1 MLIGIEGELGG
12 GKTILLVKFLKEEQ
26 QKGRKIYTNLTLN
39 NIDYTPIDIMEFLTN
54 NPELNNAV
62 LGIDELTVY
71 VDCRLSMSKANRFF
85 SYLVLQSR
93 KRNVDIYFT
102 TQNMD
107 MIDKRIVEHTL
118 IQIMCEKI
126 HVENMDSD
134 NIRKYTFFD
143 FRHIRKPKIIRKY
156 LDISYYYPYY
166 DTNQII
172 TPLYEDVKPKS
183 K

>member
-12 GKTILLVKFLKEEQ
+12 GKTILLVKYLKEEQ
-26 QKGRKIYTNLTLN
+26 QNGRKIYTNLTLN
-39 NIDYTPIDIMEFLTN
+39 NIEYTPINILDFLEN

-62 LGIDELTVY
+62 IGLDELTVY

-93 KRNVDIYFT
+93 KRNVDIYYT

-118 IQIMCEKI
+118 IQIICEKLE
-126 HVENMDSD
+126 VENMNTD
-134 NIRKYTFFD
+134 NVRKYTYFD
-143 FRHIRKPKIIRKY
+143 FRHIHKPKIKRYY
-156 LDISYYYPYY
+156 LDISYYYPFY

-172 TPLYEDVKPKS
+172 TPIYENEKANGR
-183 K
+183 